1 MATFNIHRLR
11 AAFLFV
17 SFIISIISSGCAGL
31 GDYEFDVAGGYK
43 LLRINALEVVVLK
56 ESVGYQKGMYIPPK
70 VVEVAW
76 DDRFVIAKQ
85 LGFTDIPGKGS
96 MPDEMKVGYWILD
109 TTVKKAHGPYNLED
123 FEKNRQL
130 LGVSP
135 DIILKNVQKY
145 PKKK

>member
-1 MATFNIHRLR
+1 MTILNRWFR
-11 AAFLFV
+11 AGLFLGCL
-17 SFIISIISSGCAGL
+17 IIIIVSSGCAGL
-31 GDYEFDVAGGYK
+31 GDFEFDVAGGYK
-43 LLRINALEVVVLK
+43 LLRINALQVVVLK
-56 ESVGYQKGMYIPPK
+56 EGVGYQKGMYIPPK

-76 DDRFVIAKQ
+76 NDRFVIAKQ
-85 LGFTDIPGKGS
+85 LGFTDIPGKGP

-109 TTVKKAHGPYNLED
+109 TAVKKAHGPYNLED